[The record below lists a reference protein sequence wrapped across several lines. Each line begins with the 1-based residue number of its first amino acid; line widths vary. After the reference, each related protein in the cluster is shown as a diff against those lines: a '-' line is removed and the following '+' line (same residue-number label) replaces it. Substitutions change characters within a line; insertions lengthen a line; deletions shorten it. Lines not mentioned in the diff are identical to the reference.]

1 MTKPEEMRAFF
12 AARVDGYDAHMLQ
25 NVQGVKEGY
34 AQMTALL
41 VFMVFDYISGLIV
54 AGMGKST
61 KTESGGL
68 RSRKSRRMRE
78 CRQFF
83 TDNFTDICTGEH
95 SFSPFCAVF
104 S

>member
-1 MTKPEEMRAFF
+1 M
-12 AARVDGYDAHMLQ
+12 Q
-25 NVQGVKEGY
+25 NTWDTVVKIASAVAGAIVGALAEVIMSWSS
-34 AQMTALL
+34 AMTALL
-41 VFMVFDYISGLIV
+41 VFMVIDSISGLIV
-54 AGMGKST
+54 AGMGKSI